1 MRRWVLDKV
10 EKEPLNAKRPK
21 KRKAGMEK
29 ALIKT
34 NFVDIGT
41 PKRGKVRDIYDLGE
55 KLLIVASDR
64 LSAFDVVLPT
74 GIPDKGKVLT
84 KLSVFWFKQ
93 VEDIVKNHILEVD
106 VDRYPEILKKHSDS
120 LRDRS
125 MLVKKAR
132 IIPVECV
139 VRGYLSGSGWSD
151 YKKTGTICG
160 IELPEGLV
168 ESSKLEHPI
177 FTPTTKAEEGHDM
190 NISFEDLTAMIGE
203 RLAATLRYLSIKIYE
218 KGCEIAERK
227 GILIADTKFEFGM
240 VDNEIVIV
248 DEILTP
254 DSSRFW
260 SKKLYKAGGAQDS
273 YDKQIVRDYLLTLDW
288 NKTYP
293 GPELPESIA
302 AKARA
307 RYIEILEILTSQG
320 L

>member
-1 MRRWVLDKV
+1 MQ
-10 EKEPLNAKRPK
+10 
-21 KRKAGMEK
+21 K
-29 ALIKT
+29 ALRET
-34 NFVDIGT
+34 NLTDIGA
-41 PKRGKVRDIYDLGE
+41 PKRGKVRDVYDLGD

-84 KLSVFWFKQ
+84 KLSVFWFRQ
-93 VEDIVKNHILEVD
+93 MGDIVKNHILEVD
-106 VDRYPEILKKHSDS
+106 VGKYPDALKKYSDD

-132 IIPVECV
+132 VIPVECV
-139 VRGYLSGSGWSD
+139 VRGYLSGSGWND
-151 YKKTGTICG
+151 YKNTGMICG
-160 IELPEGLV
+160 MKLPGGLV
-168 ESSKLEHPI
+168 ESAKLEHPI

-190 NISFEDLTAMIGE
+190 NISFEELVSIVGE
-203 RLAATLRYLSIKIYE
+203 NLSKRLRDLSIKVYE

-227 GILIADTKFEFGM
+227 GIIIADTKFEFGI
-240 VDNEIVIV
+240 VDDEMIIV

-273 YDKQIVRDYLLTLDW
+273 YDKQIVRDYLNTLDW
-288 NKTYP
+288 DKTYP
-293 GPELPESIA
+293 GPELPESVA
-302 AKARA
+302 GKARA
-307 RYIEILEILTSQG
+307 RYIEILEILTGQG